1 MPETSKSKSTMSR
14 MAASLII
21 TLIIAAVWFYV
32 SLPAINLHNTGF
44 YSYVLVLLLVYILV
58 FMIALGVDTG
68 TQGMRLQTYLSFAKS
83 QCKAVVVI
91 VLALAAIF
99 VAGQIISAPIFRAG
113 SYRDLLAVDTGD
125 FATDIQQISF
135 DEIPM
140 LDESS
145 ARRLG
150 DRKLGELSDM
160 VSQFEVAY
168 DYTQIN
174 YKGRPVR
181 VASLEYGD
189 FFKWFINTKEG
200 LPAYIT
206 IDMVTQEAKV
216 VRLSSLGLGG
226 MRYSPSEFFNR
237 DLDRALRFRYPTYMF
252 SSAHLEL
259 DEDGQP
265 WWVCPR
271 ESRTIGLFG
280 GRDIIGAVLLNA
292 CTGEHAYYPVED
304 IPTWVDRV
312 YSATLITQ
320 QYDYHGIY
328 NAGFINSLI
337 GQKNVTVTTDGF
349 NYVAMDDDV
358 YMYTGVTSVNSDNSN
373 IGFLLSNQRTKKSTY
388 YAAPGA
394 IETSAM
400 GSAQGVVQDLGYQ
413 ATFPL
418 LLNIGGQPTY
428 FMSLKDS
435 SELVKMY
442 AMVNVS
448 QYQIVATGTTV
459 AACETDYIAKLKQH
473 NIPVKSDDGQ
483 ELVVSETAVTG
494 TIAEIRTA
502 VLDGT
507 SWYYIRLDGDEAFYA
522 MAASMDQHVVIL
534 NVGDTVSITADPEDQ
549 GAIRVAA
556 AISRDG
562 SAPDPVPVTEETAE
576 TPDGL
581 DEAVPPDDA
590 AQEQ

>member
-1 MPETSKSKSTMSR
+1 MPENKSHSTLSR
-14 MAASLII
+14 MVISLVV
-21 TLIIAAVWFYV
+21 TLVIAAVWFYV

-68 TQGMRLQTYLSFAKS
+68 TQGIRLQTYLSFAKS

-99 VAGQIISAPIFRAG
+99 VVGQILSAPILRAG
-113 SYRDLLAVDTGD
+113 SYRDLLQVDTGD
-125 FATDIQQISF
+125 FATEIEQISF

-174 YKGRPVR
+174 YQGRPVR

-189 FFKWFINTKEG
+189 FFKWFLNTKEG

-216 VRLSSLGLGG
+216 VRLSSVGQGG
-226 MRYSPSEFFNR
+226 MRYSPSEIFNR

-259 DEDGQP
+259 DEEGQP

-271 ESRTIGLFG
+271 ETRTIGLFG
-280 GRDIIGAVLLNA
+280 GRDIVGAVLLNA
-292 CTGEHAYYPVED
+292 CTGEHTYYPVEE
-304 IPTWVDRV
+304 IPVWVDRV

-320 QYDYHGIY
+320 QYDYHGVY
-328 NAGFINSLI
+328 NAGFLNSLF

-358 YMYTGVTSVNSDNSN
+358 YMYTGITSVNSDKSN
-373 IGFLLSNQRTKKSTY
+373 IGFLLSNQRTKATTY

-394 IETSAM
+394 IETSVSKTAAVYNARK
-400 GSAQGVVQDLGYQ
+400 GPGVSVHLPPAAEHRRAAHLLHVPEGQLGPGENVCHGQRVSVPDRGHRDHGGFLRGRLYRQ
-413 ATFPL
+413 AP
-418 LLNIGGQPTY
+418 
-428 FMSLKDS
+428 
-435 SELVKMY
+435 
-442 AMVNVS
+442 
-448 QYQIVATGTTV
+448 
-459 AACETDYIAKLKQH
+459 
-473 NIPVKSDDGQ
+473 
-483 ELVVSETAVTG
+483 
-494 TIAEIRTA
+494 
-502 VLDGT
+502 
-507 SWYYIRLDGDEAFYA
+507 
-522 MAASMDQHVVIL
+522 
-534 NVGDTVSITADPEDQ
+534 
-549 GAIRVAA
+549 
-556 AISRDG
+556 
-562 SAPDPVPVTEETAE
+562 
-576 TPDGL
+576 
-581 DEAVPPDDA
+581 A
-590 AQEQ
+590 AQHPREK